1 MVVLPPVATPKSPS
15 SAKALSG
22 EGPSSSHRGFATPP
36 PPQQHRSSSP
46 GQRPLSA
53 SVSEIRP
60 PPPAKKVRPSMESGP
75 VVCDLCRKVYKNR
88 STLYSHK
95 NRDHGL
101 KASQQKQQQMQ
112 QQQPQV

>member
-1 MVVLPPVATPKSPS
+1 MVVLPPVATPNSPS
-15 SAKALSG
+15 SARALSG

-36 PPQQHRSSSP
+36 PPQQQRSSSP
-46 GQRPLSA
+46 GQRPVSA
-53 SVSEIRP
+53 SEIRP